1 MTTIFLQEYF
11 LNLSI
16 QQELPLVMVGKSGTG
31 KTFISTALIEGLSTE
46 KFINNI
52 VNFSAR
58 TNVNYTQGT
67 FGEKFEREKYVL
79 LMKEAFCFIVH
90 KESPSVKLTLAAFVS
105 RLLFLI
111 LLSRDP
117 LSRVLCSVSPQMLAN
132 QYSGRDTKVG

>member
-1 MTTIFLQEYF
+1 
-11 LNLSI
+11 
-16 QQELPLVMVGKSGTG
+16 MVGKSGTG

-67 FGEKFEREKYVL
+67 FGEKLESLSEKNTL

>member
-1 MTTIFLQEYF
+1 MTFPLQEYF

-58 TNVNYTQGT
+58 TNVNYTQDVIMSKLDRRRKGVYGPAMGKKCIIFIDDLNLPQKDVSGT
-67 FGEKFEREKYVL
+67 IPPVEL
-79 LMKEAFCFIVH
+79 LRCTSYISFHFDCMCYIVVTCF
-90 KESPSVKLTLAAFVS
+90 
-105 RLLFLI
+105 
-111 LLSRDP
+111 
-117 LSRVLCSVSPQMLAN
+117 
-132 QYSGRDTKVG
+132 

>member
-1 MTTIFLQEYF
+1 MTFPLQEYF

-58 TNVNYTQGT
+58 TNVNYTQGMIY
-67 FGEKFEREKYVL
+67 E
-79 LMKEAFCFIVH
+79 
-90 KESPSVKLTLAAFVS
+90 
-105 RLLFLI
+105 
-111 LLSRDP
+111 
-117 LSRVLCSVSPQMLAN
+117 
-132 QYSGRDTKVG
+132 